1 MTDPNAT
8 DASKTDEE
16 RRAALRHPISL
27 RVEYKRVNNF
37 FADYTRN
44 ISRGGT
50 FIATPRPLPI
60 GTEFVFELV
69 IPSLAEPL
77 RLSGVVTWR
86 IEPHEATEDKP
97 AGMGIRFRYQ
107 TDQERQDV
115 HNTVEALAVEKLGP
129 VVGRGILE
137 KPP

>member
-1 MTDPNAT
+1 MTEPT
-8 DASKTDEE
+8 DSKPSEDD
-16 RRAALRHPISL
+16 RRDAARHPIAL
-27 RVEYKRVNNF
+27 RVEYKRINNF

-50 FIATPRPLPI
+50 FIATARPLPI

-69 IPSLAEPL
+69 IPSLSAPL
-77 RLSGVVTWR
+77 RLHGVVTWR
-86 IEPHEATEDKP
+86 IEPSEESADKP

-107 TDQERQDV
+107 TDDERQAV
-115 HNTVEALAVEKLGP
+115 HNTVEALAIDKLGP

-137 KPP
+137 KTP